1 MSKTYKNSKVF
12 LKAIGIILFTILS
25 YVKFYTTQVSF
36 SSDPTV
42 AIVTTSNIQLLSN
55 NYKISA
61 SDLPYNWYDNYGF
74 KILKADETGHIWQS
88 IHSFVIILWWISLVY
103 LLIIAVYIGIKNRN
117 KNAVD

>member
-1 MSKTYKNSKVF
+1 MSKTYKNSKIF
-12 LKAIGIILFTILS
+12 LKIIGIILFTILS

-42 AIVTTSNIQLLSN
+42 AIVKTNNIQLLSN

-74 KILKADETGHIWQS
+74 KILHADEMGHIWQS

-117 KNAVD
+117 KNSVD

>member
-1 MSKTYKNSKVF
+1 MSKTYKNSKISLRV
-12 LKAIGIILFTILS
+12 IGIISFTILS

-42 AIVTTSNIQLLSN
+42 AIVTTNNIQLLSN

-74 KILKADETGHIWQS
+74 KILKADEMGHIWQS

-103 LLIIAVYIGIKNRN
+103 LLIIVVFLGLRKRN
-117 KNAVD
+117 KNVVD